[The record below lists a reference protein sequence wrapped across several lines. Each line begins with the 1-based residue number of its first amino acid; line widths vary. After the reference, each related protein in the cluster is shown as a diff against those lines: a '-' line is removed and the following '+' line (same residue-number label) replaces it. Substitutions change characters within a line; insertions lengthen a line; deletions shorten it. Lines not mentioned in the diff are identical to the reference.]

1 MAGIKSFGITVTF
14 NAVAVP
20 NITDISVPEV
30 DRDMIDV
37 TVHST
42 SDDWRHF
49 VGGLKDGG
57 TFTVSGLHT
66 ATTNPLRAAD
76 DNGAA
81 KAVVVTFSD
90 ASTAT
95 FDAVLLG
102 YGVSGGIDGALT
114 YSASL
119 KVSHDVVYSAA

>member
-1 MAGIKSFGITVTF
+1 VTF
-14 NAVAVP
+14 GGTAVP
-20 NITDISVPEV
+20 NITDVSVPEV

-42 SDDWRHF
+42 SNEWREF

-57 TFTVSGLHT
+57 TFTISGLHS
-66 ATTNPLRAAD
+66 ATSNPLAAD
-76 DNGAA
+76 DDDGSA

-95 FDAVLLG
+95 FDGVLLG
-102 YGVSGGIDGALT
+102 YGVSGGIEGALT
-114 YSASL
+114 YSASI
-119 KVSHDVVYSAA
+119 KVSGDVVYA